1 MSDYEPFVPE
11 QTEKSIAVYPGT
23 FDPITMG
30 HIDIINRGLTLFDKV
45 IIAVA
50 QNVSKKPLFSIGER
64 LEMIRESFPDRGE
77 RITVDTVDGLLVDYA
92 YTRGAKAIIRG
103 LRA

>member
-50 QNVSKKPLFSIGER
+50 QNVSKKPLFSIGE
-64 LEMIRESFPDRGE
+64 
-77 RITVDTVDGLLVDYA
+77 
-92 YTRGAKAIIRG
+92 
-103 LRA
+103 